1 MNRQQITE
9 KLNFLFNLNNVIG
22 LSMFIVLKVEG
33 EFSVKRADI
42 TAGVRDA
49 LRNQFRT
56 FLQNEIVNNDDLVFA
71 SILESDGKTK
81 GVFTFDVEEKP
92 DGVGSLSDLLEDEQV
107 ETFNF
112 ANESLEHLFGFIFL
126 LGNAEEKIALYK
138 KHYPINAIQRDRIL
152 MVKKSATRLEEVGE
166 DIIKI
171 DSSIQFV
178 QIEDNLLIL
187 DTNTLERFFGFEQVI
202 QARAT
207 ANVNNLI
214 AGTNFL
220 VDQNGLLG
228 RLTNV
233 TFARK
238 LMKLNENS
246 PVLLVDF
253 DKLKEFIKQHPKL
266 SKSIKFNADES
277 RIALQ
282 TNVSME
288 LFIKLLDDDYLKS
301 ELTDFLYEADRKDVV
316 TAEVEA

>member
-1 MNRQQITE
+1 
-9 KLNFLFNLNNVIG
+9 
-22 LSMFIVLKVEG
+22 
-33 EFSVKRADI
+33 
-42 TAGVRDA
+42 
-49 LRNQFRT
+49 
-56 FLQNEIVNNDDLVFA
+56 
-71 SILESDGKTK
+71 
-81 GVFTFDVEEKP
+81 
-92 DGVGSLSDLLEDEQV
+92 
-107 ETFNF
+107 
-112 ANESLEHLFGFIFL
+112 
-126 LGNAEEKIALYK
+126 
-138 KHYPINAIQRDRIL
+138 
-152 MVKKSATRLEEVGE
+152 LEEVGD

-171 DSSIQFV
+171 DPSIQFI
-178 QIEDNLLIL
+178 QIDDNLLIL
-187 DTNTLERFFGFEQVI
+187 DPNTLERFFGFEQVI

-316 TAEVEA
+316 TAEAEE

>member
-1 MNRQQITE
+1 
-9 KLNFLFNLNNVIG
+9 
-22 LSMFIVLKVEG
+22 MFIVLKVEG
-33 EFSVKRADI
+33 EFSVRRADI

-49 LRNQFRT
+49 LRDQFRNY
-56 FLQNEIVNNDDLVFA
+56 LQTELINNDDLAFG

-81 GVFTFDVEEKP
+81 GAFTFDIDEKP
-92 DGVGSLSDLLEDEQV
+92 DGVGSLSDLLENEQV
-107 ETFNF
+107 ATFNF
-112 ANESLEHLFGFIFL
+112 ATESLEHLFGFIFL
-126 LGNAEEKIALYK
+126 LGNNEEKIALYK
-138 KHYPINAIQRDRIL
+138 KHYAINAIQRDRIL
-152 MVKKSATRLEEVGE
+152 MVKKSATRLEEVDD

-171 DSSIQFV
+171 DASIQFV

-187 DTNTLERFFGFEQVI
+187 DTSTLERFFGFEQVI
-202 QARAT
+202 QTRAT
-207 ANVNNLI
+207 ESVNNLI

-253 DKLKEFIKQHPKL
+253 DKLKAFIKQHPKL
-266 SKSIKFNADES
+266 SKSIKFNEDES

-282 TNVSME
+282 THVSMD

-301 ELTDFLYEADRKDVV
+301 ELTDFNYEADRKDVV
-316 TAEVEA
+316 TADEDA

>member
-1 MNRQQITE
+1 MNRQQVTDA
-9 KLNFLFNLNNVIG
+9 LNFLFDPNNVIG
-22 LSMFIVLKVEG
+22 LSMFIVLKEEG

-42 TAGVRDA
+42 TPGVRDA
-49 LRNQFRT
+49 LRDQFRT
-56 FLQNEIVNNDDLVFA
+56 FLQNQVVNNDDLVFG

-81 GVFTFDVEEKP
+81 GVFTFDVDEKP
-92 DGVGSLSDLLEDEQV
+92 DGVDALSDLLENEQV

-152 MVKKSATRLEEVGE
+152 MVKKSATRLEEVGD

-171 DSSIQFV
+171 DPSIQFV
-178 QIEDNLLIL
+178 QIEENLLIL

-202 QARAT
+202 QARAK

-220 VDQNGLLG
+220 VDQNGLLD
-228 RLTNV
+228 RLTNI

-246 PVLLVDF
+246 PVLLVGF

-316 TAEVEA
+316 PTEGEA